1 MGLGNFLILYYGGKL
16 VQNEVFQMGELIQFS
31 AYAGL
36 LYGPLQFMSFIPRW
50 FHHAIT
56 AAERIFEIVDEI
68 PAILDRPDAIAMPR
82 IEGHIKLEN
91 VTFGY
96 RSHEP
101 VLKKVSLEIESGE
114 MIGLVG
120 HSGAGKSTLINLV
133 NRFYDVDEGSIY
145 IDGVDVRDLAQGDLR
160 RQVGV
165 VLQESFLFAGT
176 IWQNIAYAKPGA
188 TKEEVIRAAKIAN
201 AHDFIVTFPDG
212 YDTRVG
218 EKGQRLSGGER
229 QRIAIARAVLHN
241 PRILILDEATSS
253 VDSETEK
260 QIQEAIQRLVQ
271 NRTTI
276 AIAHRLSTL
285 KDADR
290 IMVLDHGELVE
301 LGTHEELLGL
311 RGYYFRLVQAQREM
325 NRMRAAV

>member
-101 VLKKVSLEIESGE
+101 VLKKV
-114 MIGLVG
+114 
-120 HSGAGKSTLINLV
+120 N
-133 NRFYDVDEGSIY
+133 
-145 IDGVDVRDLAQGDLR
+145 
-160 RQVGV
+160 
-165 VLQESFLFAGT
+165 
-176 IWQNIAYAKPGA
+176 
-188 TKEEVIRAAKIAN
+188 
-201 AHDFIVTFPDG
+201 
-212 YDTRVG
+212 
-218 EKGQRLSGGER
+218 
-229 QRIAIARAVLHN
+229 
-241 PRILILDEATSS
+241 
-253 VDSETEK
+253 
-260 QIQEAIQRLVQ
+260 
-271 NRTTI
+271 
-276 AIAHRLSTL
+276 
-285 KDADR
+285 
-290 IMVLDHGELVE
+290 
-301 LGTHEELLGL
+301 
-311 RGYYFRLVQAQREM
+311 
-325 NRMRAAV
+325 